1 VLGYTADQVFGDPR
15 RWHPVSGFG
24 KLARTVEQ
32 VVYADRR
39 SAGAGFTV
47 VLVGSTVALG
57 YAADRITRT
66 RPWLNTVVT
75 AAATWA
81 VLGGRSLGVEA
92 RALDEQLRRGD
103 LTAARVQIT
112 HLVGR
117 DPSLLDENGIARATV
132 ESVAENTSDA
142 VVAPLFWGALLGPA
156 GLLGYR
162 AANTLD
168 ARVGH
173 RTPRLERFGWASAR
187 FDDLLNLAPARLTAL
202 LAAGLSGRPV
212 AAVLAWRRDAR
223 KHPSP
228 NAGPVEASFAGAL
241 GIRLGG
247 ANVYHGVVE
256 DRGTLGDG
264 PAPVPEDIGR
274 TARLAAR
281 VGAGALAVAVVLAV
295 TVALVDHGF
304 HPVDELGAGQ
314 RAVNGPRWLGE
325 REGGDR

>member
-1 VLGYTADQVFGDPR
+1 MKQRALGLALGYAADQVFGDPQ

-24 KLARTVEQ
+24 KLARVAEGRL
-32 VVYADRR
+32 YADNRA
-39 SAGAGFTV
+39 AGVVFTS
-47 VLVGSTVALG
+47 VLVGSVGAVGYVADH
-57 YAADRITRT
+57 ATRR
-66 RPWLNTVVT
+66 RPVLSIAVT
-75 AAATWA
+75 ALATWI
-81 VLGGRSLGVEA
+81 VLGGRSLGHEA
-92 RALDEQLRRGD
+92 RTIDAQLREGD
-103 LTAARVQIT
+103 LVAARRQVT

-117 DPSLLDENGIARATV
+117 DPSQLDENGIARATI

-142 VVAPLFWGALLGPA
+142 VVAPLWWGALLGPA

-202 LAAGLSGRPV
+202 LAV
-212 AAVLAWRRDAR
+212 VLGDNARGAIGAWRRDAH

-247 ANVYHGVVE
+247 TNIYHGVVE

-264 PAPVPEDIGR
+264 TAPSPGDIGR
-274 TARLAAR
+274 TARLASK
-281 VGAGALAVAVVLAV
+281 VGIGAVVTAVAV
-295 TVALVDHGF
+295 ALVS
-304 HPVDELGAGQ
+304 
-314 RAVNGPRWLGE
+314 RR
-325 REGGDR
+325 